1 MSEQTYMYEQETAV
15 AALHQVEGFDPRK
28 FMRLIQKEDQSSRYY
43 LDVAYRKLWFR
54 L

>member
-28 FMRLIQKEDQSSRYY
+28 FMQPDTEGRPVIPVLSGCS
-43 LDVAYRKLWFR
+43 LP
-54 L
+54 

>member
-28 FMRLIQKEDQSSRYY
+28 FMPVSYTHLTLPTNRE
-43 LDVAYRKLWFR
+43 V
-54 L
+54 